1 MSQLFRFKN
10 IGNRNAKVTF
20 PRPAD
25 NVVARADEHG
35 LWIETNDW
43 TMPIEQKEAQEY
55 ANSFNPNDNE
65 GNKANHGFFNVS
77 TGIVLTHKGAK
88 IHFDRSEAF
97 AVIDL
102 IKAATASIW

>member
-1 MSQLFRFKN
+1 MQ
-10 IGNRNAKVTF
+10 KVTF

-35 LWIETNDW
+35 LWIETNGW
-43 TMPIEQKEAQEY
+43 TVPIKIVTAQEY
-55 ANSFNPNDNE
+55 ANSFNPNDDD
-65 GNKANHGFFNVS
+65 GNKPNHGFYNVG
-77 TGIVLTHKGAK
+77 TGIVLTHKDAK
-88 IHFDRSEAF
+88 IHFGRSEAL

>member
-1 MSQLFRFKN
+1 MQ
-10 IGNRNAKVTF
+10 KVTF

-35 LWIETNDW
+35 LWIETNGW
-43 TMPIEQKEAQEY
+43 TMPIEKETAQEY
-55 ANSFNPNDNE
+55 ANSFNPSGDE
-65 GNKANHGFFNVS
+65 GNKPNLGFYNVS